1 MAGSIRFDLSAHPS
15 IDVVNI
21 KFIYFSF
28 KQSFYRVYLDVYLEK
43 KQDYQLFMLNR
54 GLKIYCLYLYTRICV

>member
-21 KFIYFSF
+21 KFTYFSF

-43 KQDYQLFMLNR
+43 NKTINYL
-54 GLKIYCLYLYTRICV
+54 CLIQG

>member
-43 KQDYQLFMLNR
+43 NKTINYL
-54 GLKIYCLYLYTRICV
+54 CLIEG